1 MAMRS
6 LVEGECGAA
15 NPLVQWTSHFAQ
27 EKSMLKVSVLNC
39 RSDDYVLNYVL
50 NTKVGLDHDRLSD
63 VTVSTFVFVVSSY
76 CVEVSV
82 QRPFTRQS

>member
-27 EKSMLKVSVLNC
+27 EKSMLKVIFCVNPTSCC
-39 RSDDYVLNYVL
+39 RGTICYVCL
-50 NTKVGLDHDRLSD
+50 KVGLDHDRLSD
-63 VTVSTFVFVVSSY
+63 VTVSF
-76 CVEVSV
+76 
-82 QRPFTRQS
+82 